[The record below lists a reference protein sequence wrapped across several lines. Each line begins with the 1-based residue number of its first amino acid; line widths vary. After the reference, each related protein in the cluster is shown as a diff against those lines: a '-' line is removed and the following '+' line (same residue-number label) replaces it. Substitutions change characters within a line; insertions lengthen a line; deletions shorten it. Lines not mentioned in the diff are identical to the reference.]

1 MVKAEDRYIYAEV
14 EDSLTGA
21 VDDVEFLFSLST
33 PTVGY
38 RSSPRRGNDD
48 NRRRRRALALAP
60 KPIPNACPARGRARG
75 RAPAHALTLTT
86 RRQRNR
92 IREIRKSLQS
102 KGEPPLPPP
111 PRASPRPVRCSLCSR
126 GRHPPPCALPQAGRV
141 SAGSSSS
148 EVVRERF

>member
-111 PRASPRPVRCSLCSR
+111 PRASPPDRSAAASAAAGATLPLVHCRRLEECRPDR
-126 GRHPPPCALPQAGRV
+126 RV
-141 SAGSSSS
+141 A
-148 EVVRERF
+148 RW